1 MTPPISPHQQHSNQQ
16 LARLFDDCHCR
27 RLVGNELLSYPQDMD
42 DCVFYLRRGRLRV
55 YLCYG
60 DKLFTLTI
68 LQAGDVYST
77 HTRAF
82 IEALEPSEV
91 NVMDLNNF
99 SQRALAHPLLTGAV
113 TRVLS
118 QTLSGCIDTIENL
131 AFRDV
136 RARLASYLLAQVSQ
150 PAEQPLINIQLTT
163 EQTAQLIGTSRQTL
177 SSLLSELQRQG
188 LVQKLSRQ
196 QWRLCDCSQLSQMA
210 AL

>member
-1 MTPPISPHQQHSNQQ
+1 MQINEPQHPDEHE
-16 LARLFDDCHCR
+16 LATLFDDCHCR
-27 RLVGNELLSYPQDMD
+27 KLANNELLSLPQSQQNQ
-42 DCVFYLRRGRLRV
+42 VFYLRSGRLRV

-68 LQAGDVYST
+68 LQPGDVYST

-82 IEALEPSEV
+82 VEALEPSQV
-91 NVMDLNNF
+91 NVMELHSF
-99 SQRALAHPLLTGAV
+99 AKRAAAHPQLTGAV

-131 AFRDV
+131 VFRDV
-136 RARLASYLLAQVSQ
+136 RARLASYLLAQVAQ
-150 PAEQPLINIQLTT
+150 PAEQPLVELRLTT

-188 LVQKLSRQ
+188 LVQKLSRN
-196 QWRLCDCSQLSQMA
+196 QWRLCNCRQLSHIA